1 MKIQESRSGL
11 DAGPGGDSIAPARQ
25 STGTSM
31 ETTTPG
37 SLLLMFAEHLPDYAI
52 TLFDPDG
59 RVTTWNAGA
68 QAILGY
74 SADEAIGL
82 HLSCFYTPADNAGGV
97 PAANVA
103 EALKQGRKAATRL
116 CVRKDGTEV
125 MAHSVLMP
133 MYDRQNKLLGFGSLT
148 HGMTGM
154 VGVAADPAPPQEENE
169 QILVVDD
176 NEEVRVVAVRL
187 LTSLGYRVIA
197 VSDGAQA
204 LEALAS
210 GVQIDLL
217 FTDVVMPGGLNGREV
232 AEEARKLRSRLK
244 VLFTSGYFE
253 GALVRQ
259 GEIEEDVEFIMKPY
273 RRKDLAEKVR
283 ALLAERGSSAPSRN

>member
-1 MKIQESRSGL
+1 
-11 DAGPGGDSIAPARQ
+11 
-25 STGTSM
+25 M

-37 SLLLMFAEHLPDYAI
+37 SLLQSFTERLPDYAI
-52 TLFDPDG
+52 ALFDADG
-59 RVTTWNAGA
+59 RVTSWNAGA
-68 QAILGY
+68 QALLGY
-74 SADEAIGL
+74 AAHEAVGL
-82 HLSCFYTPADNAGGV
+82 HLSRFYTPADIAGGV
-97 PAANVA
+97 PAADVT
-103 EALKQGRKAATRL
+103 EALTKGRKAEARL

-125 MAHSVLMP
+125 MAHTVLMP
-133 MYDRQNKLLGFGSLT
+133 LYDGQNRLLGFGSLT
-148 HGMTGM
+148 QDMTGITRT
-154 VGVAADPAPPQEENE
+154 APDPVPSENEHE

-176 NEEVRVVAVRL
+176 NEEVRDVAERQ

-197 VSDGAQA
+197 VADGAKA

-232 AEEARKLRSRLK
+232 ADEARKLRPRLR

-259 GEIEEDVEFIMKPY
+259 GEIERDVQFIMKPY

-283 ALLAERGSSAPSRN
+283 TLLSEAAS

>member
-1 MKIQESRSGL
+1 
-11 DAGPGGDSIAPARQ
+11 
-25 STGTSM
+25 M

-37 SLLLMFAEHLPDYAI
+37 SLLLMFAERLPDYAI

-59 RVTTWNAGA
+59 RVTSWNAGA
-68 QAILGY
+68 RAILGY

-82 HLSCFYTPADNAGGV
+82 HLSRFYTPADIAGGV

-103 EALKQGRKAATRL
+103 EALKQGRKSEARL
-116 CVRKDGTEV
+116 CVRKDGSEV

-133 MYDRQNKLLGFGSLT
+133 LYDRQNKLLGFGSLT
-148 HGMTGM
+148 QDMTGM
-154 VGVAADPAPPQEENE
+154 VRTAADPVPVQVETE

-176 NEEVRVVAVRL
+176 NEEVRGVAVRQ

-197 VSDGAQA
+197 VPDGAKA

-232 AEEARKLRSRLK
+232 AQEARKLRSRLK

-259 GEIEEDVEFIMKPY
+259 GEIEQNVEFIMKPY

-283 ALLAERGSSAPSRN
+283 ALLAETAS